1 MGRSKLLLHRIVQSS
16 KQLHFIIIAFSIDLI
31 IKMPK
36 KSNVRAN
43 TMPKNPKNDH
53 NQQENSKSSPTP
65 REISDPANKPQQDN
79 LRTSISIQVGVV
91 NNILDDAFKTS
102 DESIIEK
109 IVELTSNRR
118 DILARIIAKD
128 KETVEQLLRESIL
141 KDVDVVSKESRRGI
155 VKKLGIPLKCSKSE
169 LEREED
175 QEIVKQGLKESTVNN
190 NSPLCEL
197 KAKKTRGRKAPRRK
211 VAKKLFT
218 AVKCS
223 KSELERED
231 QEIVKQ
237 VLEKSTVNDKDS
249 LGKSNAKTDARKA
262 PTGRRDAT
270 KLLTKVKCS
279 KSELEREDQ
288 EIVKQVLKESTV
300 RDKDRLGNTI
310 AKKVGR
316 GRPRKDSKISLANQ
330 AQKKK
335 MIVWLE
341 RNDYQIFLGK
351 SAVITEGSIPD
362 DFLPLNLKNF
372 EALDTQGPAEKTRIH
387 QPYATKVAKTSKSE
401 GTNSDEPGKNKRRRR
416 LTYNQE
422 EENHPYQKTQN
433 DFQREFTLYSSD
445 EEMSSKESNHME
457 TSDAEED
464 ILFSDTEDET
474 MESKVELAKE
484 VKSPKLKKQSAR
496 PTKPQGVVNEN
507 DKDQSWTSVTMVCLE
522 DSSDEEDETSCKVCD
537 VNFKNYNKFLSHL
550 KVGTACWKG
559 NFKLI

>member
-16 KQLHFIIIAFSIDLI
+16 RQLHFIIIAFSIDLI

-36 KSNVRAN
+36 KSNARAN

-65 REISDPANKPQQDN
+65 REISDPANKPQKDN

-118 DILARIIAKD
+118 DILARIIAKN
-128 KETVEQLLRESIL
+128 KETVEQFLRLSIM
-141 KDVDVVSKESRRGI
+141 KDGDVVSKESRKGI
-155 VKKLGIPLKCSKSE
+155 VKKLGTPLECSKSE

-175 QEIVKQGLKESTVNN
+175 QEIVKQGLKESTVND

-237 VLEKSTVNDKDS
+237 VLEKSTVN
-249 LGKSNAKTDARKA
+249 N
-262 PTGRRDAT
+262 
-270 KLLTKVKCS
+270 
-279 KSELEREDQ
+279 
-288 EIVKQVLKESTV
+288 
-300 RDKDRLGNTI
+300 KDRLGNTS
-310 AKKVGR
+310 AKKV

-351 SAVITEGSIPD
+351 SAVITDGSIPD

-387 QPYATKVAKTSKSE
+387 QPDATKVAKTSKSE
-401 GTNSDEPGKNKRRRR
+401 GTNSDEPEKNKRRRR

-422 EENHPYQKTQN
+422 EENHSYQKTQN
-433 DFQREFTLYSSD
+433 DLQREFTLYSSD

-464 ILFSDTEDET
+464 MIFSDMEEET
-474 MESKVELAKE
+474 MESKVELAKG
-484 VKSPKLKKQSAR
+484 VKPPKMTTQSTR
-496 PTKPQGVVNEN
+496 PTKPQVVENEN
-507 DKDQSWTSVTMVCLE
+507 DKDQSWTSVTMVCLDE
-522 DSSDEEDETSCKVCD
+522 SSGEEDETSCKVCD

-559 NFKLI
+559 NFKFSNFSILLISNSLSFSAVKVEPP